1 MLPVAILAGGLAT
14 RIKPISD
21 SIPKSLI
28 DINGKPFLE
37 WQLQL
42 LEKSNCELV
51 VICISHKSELIEEF
65 LHKRATS
72 QLEIRLSWDGEKQL
86 GTGGALI
93 KAMNLLGPA
102 FMVLYGDSYLPIDYE
117 KIANFFLKENCLA
130 LMTIMKNNLNAE
142 ISNVIYENGFVKK
155 YNKEKYEES
164 MDYIDFGLN
173 VFKAEA
179 FNNYPLNEE
188 VDLSAIQ
195 SGLATRKQIVGYLVN
210 QRYYEVGSFKGIQ
223 DFSEFTEGLS

>member
-1 MLPVAILAGGLAT
+1 MLPVAILAGGFAT

-28 DINGKPFLE
+28 DIKGKPFLE

-42 LEKSNCELV
+42 LEKNKCELV
-51 VICISHKSELIEEF
+51 VICISHKSEMIEEF
-65 LHKRATS
+65 LHKRAKS
-72 QLEIRLSWDGEKQL
+72 QLKIRLSWDGQKQL

-102 FMVLYGDSYLPIDYE
+102 FMVLYGDSYIDIDYE
-117 KIANFFLKENCLA
+117 EVANFFLKENRLA
-130 LMTIMKNNLNAE
+130 LMTIMKNDVHAE
-142 ISNVIYENGFVKK
+142 ISNVIYDNGLIKK

-173 VFKAEA
+173 IFKAEA
-179 FNNYPLNEE
+179 FINYPLNQE

-195 SGLATRKQIVGYLVN
+195 SDLATQQQIVGFLVN
-210 QRYYEVGSFKGIQ
+210 HRYYEVGSYKGIQ
-223 DFSEFTEGLS
+223 DFSEFIGGLK

>member
-1 MLPVAILAGGLAT
+1 M
-14 RIKPISD
+14 
-21 SIPKSLI
+21 
-28 DINGKPFLE
+28 
-37 WQLQL
+37 
-42 LEKSNCELV
+42 
-51 VICISHKSELIEEF
+51 
-65 LHKRATS
+65 
-72 QLEIRLSWDGEKQL
+72 EIRLSWDGEKQL

-93 KAMNLLGPA
+93 KAMNLLGPT